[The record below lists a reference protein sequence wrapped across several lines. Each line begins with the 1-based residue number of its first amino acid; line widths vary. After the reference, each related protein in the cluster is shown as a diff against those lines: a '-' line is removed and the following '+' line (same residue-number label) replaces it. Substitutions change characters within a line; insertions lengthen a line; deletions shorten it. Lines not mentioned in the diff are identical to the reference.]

1 MSQQIFN
8 GFCYRPYDEKKDG
21 WMKNITRI
29 PTYQSFEDSVKMF
42 DELRF
47 YQKRVW
53 ELEQKVASMM
63 EYVPEQFRHIYK

>member
-21 WMKNITRI
+21 WMKRVTDISDY
-29 PTYQSFEDSVKMF
+29 PSLQDGMKMF
-42 DELRF
+42 DDLQF

-53 ELEQKVASMM
+53 ELEQKVASLI

>member
-8 GFCYRPYDEKKDG
+8 GFCCRFYDEKKDG
-21 WMKNITRI
+21 WIENIPRI
-29 PTYQSFEDSVKMF
+29 PTSQSFEDSVKMF

-47 YQKRVW
+47 YQKRAW

>member
-1 MSQQIFN
+1 MSRQIFN

-21 WMKNITRI
+21 WMERVTDISDY
-29 PTYQSFEDSVKMF
+29 PSLQDGMKMF
-42 DELRF
+42 DDLRF

-53 ELEQKVASMM
+53 ELEQKVASLI